1 MSALQTL
8 GQRQQTLLQSLLHN
22 RKGLTVDALA
32 RELDISR
39 NAVNQHLSS
48 LDVGGFIENASLSST
63 GGRPSKIYTLSSK
76 GLELFPRH
84 YALFSQLLIQWIK
97 LKLSDEQ
104 LSDCMTEMGEQVAQ
118 EFESRV
124 QKYATLNEQTTE
136 VAKIMQELGYEA
148 QSQLGSDSNEI
159 IANNCVFHQLASKC
173 NEVCQLDLSLMS
185 QLLNVKV
192 EQTECMVRDGQCC
205 RFRIPVS

>member
-48 LDVGGFIENASLSST
+48 LDVGGFIENTSLSST

>member
-8 GQRQQTLLQSLLHN
+8 GQRQQILLQSLLHN
-22 RKGLTVDALA
+22 RKGLTVDELA

-48 LDVGGFIENASLSST
+48 LDVGGFIENTSLSST

-185 QLLNVKV
+185 QLLDVKV
-192 EQTECMVRDGQCC
+192 EQTECMVRDDQCC